1 MAKTEKEITFQ
12 VTFKLT
18 DLNKLINTYPNFA
31 FNYDSFENWA
41 KSNVKE
47 LVAINKEVKGC
58 RISVKQVNNK

>member
-31 FNYDSFENWA
+31 LNYDSFEDWA

-47 LVAINKEVKGC
+47 LVAINNEVKGC
-58 RISVKQVNNK
+58 RISVKQVK

>member
-1 MAKTEKEITFQ
+1 MGKNEKEITFQ

-31 FNYDSFENWA
+31 FNYDSFEDWT

-58 RISVKQVNNK
+58 RISVK

>member
-31 FNYDSFENWA
+31 FNYDSFEDWA
-41 KSNVKE
+41 KSNVKD
-47 LVAINKEVKGC
+47 LWQLTRK
-58 RISVKQVNNK
+58 